1 MGGTRWV
8 TPSTVDSLTL
18 DVSMS
23 NVQLVATA
31 AGIVS
36 LMNVQENYFGAYP
49 LPVTTAEFVEAAT
62 RFEQHGQNMR
72 SRVASRVARDFDGQ
86 PTTNTVDVMVG
97 VSVRDLQV
105 LLPLI
110 LHPTDAPS
118 SSGAVHE
125 DSQFTLHDAPFH
137 IGCAV
142 GAVRERWCA
151 VVSPCTGRCLG
162 LPFDAPC
169 AGAAA

>member
-1 MGGTRWV
+1 MQAHRCV
-8 TPSTVDSLTL
+8 
-18 DVSMS
+18 
-23 NVQLVATA
+23 
-31 AGIVS
+31 
-36 LMNVQENYFGAYP
+36 
-49 LPVTTAEFVEAAT
+49 
-62 RFEQHGQNMR
+62 
-72 SRVASRVARDFDGQ
+72 RVASRVARDFDGQ

-142 GAVRERWCA
+142 GAVRALLPCAA
-151 VVSPCTGRCLG
+151 VVCCCMCRRA
-162 LPFDAPC
+162 LPVL
-169 AGAAA
+169 GAAV